1 MLGSSILE
9 VVIGI
14 LFIFL
19 LYSLLATGIQE
30 LLASVFG
37 LRARVLRR
45 GIHRMLTDD
54 THEFL
59 NNKGVNKW
67 ALKIWAKLKS
77 FVMFFFPYFLQ
88 YANLKPNL
96 ASAFYEMPGIKYLG
110 LSNWF
115 KRPSYIRPE
124 AFAQNLVLLLKSNS
138 QAPDGQQSIDWALQN
153 GTCNLGNI
161 LIPIQPETKS
171 YLVALWQES
180 GKQEIEFRKLLMAWY
195 DATMERVTGLYKR
208 KAQLNTFIIGF
219 IIALT
224 FNVNT
229 IKIASKLFKDD
240 DARAQ
245 ITQLAVASIQVPTT
259 SDTTNTSSL
268 DSLALQ
274 AKKVMKMLETDLA
287 TPNNLLALG
296 WDIPVDFTDYAI
308 PNDSPNGQP
317 MLTSDSNNSTLKAET
332 TPTACELIM
341 QRLYR
346 ERLKAGITNP
356 NLALTLPEKI
366 QFVATMASQREAF
379 LGLLITAIAVSMGA
393 PFWFDLLSKVMKFKN
408 PPPPSEK
415 PA

>member
-30 LLASVFG
+30 LLASAFG
-37 LRARVLRR
+37 LRARVLRK

-54 THEFL
+54 TAEFL
-59 NNKGVNKW
+59 INKGVNKW
-67 ALKIWAKLKS
+67 ILKIWAKLKS
-77 FVMFFFPYFLQ
+77 FLMFFFPYFLQ

-124 AFAQNLVLLLKSNS
+124 AFAQNLVLLLKGN
-138 QAPDGQQSIDWALQN
+138 AKATDEQQSIDWALQN

-161 LIPIQPETKS
+161 PIPIQPETKS

-195 DATMERVTGLYKR
+195 EATMERVTGMYKR
-208 KAQLNTFIIGF
+208 KAQFNTFIIGF
-219 IIALT
+219 VIAIT
-224 FNVNT
+224 FNVNA

-245 ITQLAVASIQVPTT
+245 ITQLAAASIQLPTA

-268 DSLALQ
+268 DSLAFQ
-274 AKKVMKMLETDLA
+274 AKKVMKMLENDLA

-296 WDIPVDFTDYAI
+296 WDIPLDFSEYTTNTDT
-308 PNDSPNGQP
+308 PNGQP
-317 MLTSDSNNSTLKAET
+317 LLTSAGDNSRIKSPSTL
-332 TPTACELIM
+332 TPCHLIM
-341 QRLYR
+341 QHLYR

-356 NLALTLPEKI
+356 KFALTLPEKI
-366 QFVATMASQREAF
+366 QFVASMASQREAL
-379 LGLLITAIAVSMGA
+379 LGLLITAIAISMGA

-408 PPPPSEK
+408 TPPPSEK